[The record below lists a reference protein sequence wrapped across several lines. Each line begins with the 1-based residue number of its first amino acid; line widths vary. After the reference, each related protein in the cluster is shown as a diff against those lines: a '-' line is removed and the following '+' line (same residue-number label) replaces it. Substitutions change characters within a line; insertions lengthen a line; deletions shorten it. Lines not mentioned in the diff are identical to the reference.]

1 MTAPDHVIKP
11 TKNFLRGRGH
21 PYMAFDLD
29 GAAHAHE
36 PGAELVLH
44 PGIDAFGHGAEI
56 EEPVVR
62 VRDADAPHA
71 GDLLGAFGFRFML
84 RTKIAVDQRRMA
96 ERLAVPVDD
105 FGVVGCVHRL
115 IEIDDAGAGHGHEG
129 NGDLAVVHGGRGQ
142 HAGDG
147 DLAAGDVEMQLVAD
161 PCLLIALAVLLAA
174 DVAGGGQ
181 LGEHFRKAL
190 RGLPFEARRLR
201 LWPLLALS
209 RASAPFWRLGG
220 GRRRIVFPVFLDGL
234 LARFDLGGV
243 AGDDADDA
251 PLERALDQ
259 RRVHPA
265 RQIALR
271 ELVEGAGKGGFVRNL
286 RTPLPPADSAQ
297 RLVGL
302 QAFDQGAGG
311 WNAEQSLGDE
321 ASGQGAAILGWAA
334 RASRRLWNEGL
345 ETDHVE
351 DGDEPAELF
360 GHRLDFLAK
369 PREKRGLYVIPARP
383 HGVERIVSHLVRRHG
398 A

>member
-1 MTAPDHVIKP
+1 CRRHARCR
-11 TKNFLRGRGH
+11 LRGGSGGGGAEGRDPQDLIGGEDEH
-21 PYMAFDLD
+21 AERQVAFDLD

-36 PGAELVLH
+36 PGAELVLET
-44 PGIDAFGHGAEI
+44 GVDALGHGAEI
-56 EEPVVR
+56 EEAVVW
-62 VRDADAPHA
+62 VGDADAPHA

-147 DLAAGDVEMQLVAD
+147 
-161 PCLLIALAVLLAA
+161 
-174 DVAGGGQ
+174 AGGGQ

-251 PLERALDQ
+251 PPERALDQ

-271 ELVEGAGKGGFVRNL
+271 ELVESAGKGGFVRNL

-360 GHRLDFLAK
+360 VHRLDFLAK

-383 HGVERIVSHLVRRHG
+383 YGVERIVSHVVRRHG

>member
-1 MTAPDHVIKP
+1 MTAPDRVIKP
-11 TKNFLRGRGH
+11 SKNFLRGRGH
-21 PYMAFDLD
+21 PYMAFVLD
-29 GAAHAHE
+29 GARHAPE

-71 GDLLGAFGFRFML
+71 GDLLGAFGFLFML

-96 ERLAVPVDD
+96 ERLAVPVDA
-105 FGVVGCVHRL
+105 FGALGCAHRL
-115 IEIDDAGAGHGHEG
+115 IEMDD
-129 NGDLAVVHGGRGQ
+129 
-142 HAGDG
+142 
-147 DLAAGDVEMQLVAD
+147 
-161 PCLLIALAVLLAA
+161 
-174 DVAGGGQ
+174 
-181 LGEHFRKAL
+181 
-190 RGLPFEARRLR
+190 
-201 LWPLLALS
+201 
-209 RASAPFWRLGG
+209 
-220 GRRRIVFPVFLDGL
+220 
-234 LARFDLGGV
+234 
-243 AGDDADDA
+243 
-251 PLERALDQ
+251 
-259 RRVHPA
+259 
-265 RQIALR
+265 
-271 ELVEGAGKGGFVRNL
+271 EGAGKGGCVGNL
-286 RTPLPPADSAQ
+286 PTPLPSADSAQ

-302 QAFDQGAGG
+302 QAFYQGAGG